1 MINFLKIKLEN
12 DKIFKS
18 GCYPDMQSKVYSP
31 EQCKHDKNFISK
43 KNFNMQD
50 CFVKTDTIS
59 AILQEFKLKAD
70 SKIIALNFA
79 NAMFPG
85 GGYMLGGNAQEE
97 ALCRASLLYYSI
109 RTAKAYYQANRLHI
123 LPNYTDYMIYSEN
136 VPLIRDNTGNLLNNL
151 ITCNFITCPAV
162 NRNFAKFLFSNQKL
176 DFIMQ
181 NRINNIIKL
190 AAMQNADILILG
202 AFGCGMFGN
211 KRKSIYPMFEQA
223 ILNFVPEH
231 VKIIFADPQAGKY
244 LNH

>member
-1 MINFLKIKLEN
+1 
-12 DKIFKS
+12 
-18 GCYPDMQSKVYSP
+18 
-31 EQCKHDKNFISK
+31 
-43 KNFNMQD
+43 
-50 CFVKTDTIS
+50 
-59 AILQEFKLKAD
+59 
-70 SKIIALNFA
+70 
-79 NAMFPG
+79 
-85 GGYMLGGNAQEE
+85 
-97 ALCRASLLYYSI
+97 
-109 RTAKAYYQANRLHI
+109 
-123 LPNYTDYMIYSEN
+123 
-136 VPLIRDNTGNLLNNL
+136 LLNNL

-190 AAMQNADILILG
+190 AVMQNADILILG

-231 VKIIFADPQAGKY
+231 VKIIFADPQADKY